1 MKCHI
6 TYLCHLPAFY
16 SHRNLIGISS
26 EPHRNLA
33 IGFLHFFREK
43 YFVDMFKYQP
53 LNVCQICTCQKK
65 NVSLCPN
72 YTLNINMT
80 KINSNVLSVF
90 ITLLLIV
97 VVVVSSLT
105 TSNIVNTLQEEE
117 QKKIELWAE
126 ATRQFILAGE
136 NDNIDLLLQVM
147 EGNTTIPVYMVD
159 TNYNLLLSRNV
170 NEPKRN
176 VENFYVEKI
185 NELRATQQPIEVRIS
200 DNVMQYIYYEQ
211 SSTLRWLAYFP
222 YIQLFVLLA
231 LAGVAAIALLMV
243 QRSEKNSLWV
253 GLSKETAHQ
262 LGTPISSLNAWNEL
276 LKDNYPN
283 DPLLPQM
290 DEDIRRLQMIA
301 ERFSKIGSQ
310 PTLELHEVL
319 PVIQSAMNYMRAR
332 TSSKIEY
339 RLEVNGKSLEAKA
352 MLCVSLFEW
361 VIENICKNAIDSM
374 EGKGSI
380 TINLQHDDSRLY
392 IDITDT
398 GKGIDRRNFKRIFQ
412 PGYTSKKRGWGLGLS
427 LGKRIIEN
435 YHRGKLFVKQSQ
447 LGVGTTFR
455 IILEQPK
462 DC

>member
-1 MKCHI
+1 MKR
-6 TYLCHLPAFY
+6 L
-16 SHRNLIGISS
+16 
-26 EPHRNLA
+26 
-33 IGFLHFFREK
+33 
-43 YFVDMFKYQP
+43 
-53 LNVCQICTCQKK
+53 
-65 NVSLCPN
+65 
-72 YTLNINMT
+72 
-80 KINSNVLSVF
+80 NSNILSIG
-90 ITLLLIV
+90 ITLLLAI
-97 VVVVSSLT
+97 VVVVSSLV
-105 TSNIVNTLQEEE
+105 TSHIVEQFEQEE

-136 NDNIDLLLQVM
+136 NENIDLLLQVM

-170 NEPKRN
+170 PEPKRN
-176 VENFYVEKI
+176 VERFYIKKI
-185 NELRATQQPIEVRIS
+185 NELRATQEPIEVRIS
-200 DNVMQYIYYEQ
+200 DSVMQYIYYEQ
-211 SSTLRWLAYFP
+211 SSTLQWLSYFP
-222 YIQLFVLLA
+222 YIQLVVMLA
-231 LAGVAAIALLMV
+231 LAGLAAIALLMV

-276 LKDNYPN
+276 LKTTYPN

-310 PTLELHEVL
+310 PTLEPREVL
-319 PVIQSAMNYMRAR
+319 PIVQSAIDYMRAR

-339 RLEVNGKSLEAKA
+339 RLVGDEAMRQQGEGARA
-352 MLCVSLFEW
+352 MLCAPLFAW
-361 VIENICKNAIDSM
+361 VIENLCKNAIDAM
-374 EGKGSI
+374 DGKGSI
-380 TINLQHDDSRLY
+380 TIEVKTENGKGKAENLY

-427 LGKRIIEN
+427 LGKRIIED

-455 IILEQPK
+455 IILEQTK
-462 DC
+462 DS

>member
-1 MKCHI
+1 MN
-6 TYLCHLPAFY
+6 
-16 SHRNLIGISS
+16 R
-26 EPHRNLA
+26 
-33 IGFLHFFREK
+33 
-43 YFVDMFKYQP
+43 
-53 LNVCQICTCQKK
+53 
-65 NVSLCPN
+65 
-72 YTLNINMT
+72 
-80 KINSNVLSVF
+80 INSNILSIG
-90 ITLLLIV
+90 ITLLLVI
-97 VVVVSSLT
+97 VVVVSSLI
-105 TSNIVNTLQEEE
+105 TSHIVEKFKQEE

-126 ATRQFILAGE
+126 ATRQFILADE

-170 NEPKRN
+170 REPKRN
-176 VENFYVEKI
+176 IEQFYIKKI
-185 NELRATQQPIEVRIS
+185 NDLRASQEPIEVRIS
-200 DNVMQYIYYEQ
+200 DNVMQYIYYET
-211 SSTLRWLAYFP
+211 SSTLRWLSYFP
-222 YIQLFVLLA
+222 YIQLVVMFA
-231 LAGVAAIALLMV
+231 LAGLATIALLMV

-276 LKDNYPN
+276 LKTQYPN
-283 DPLLPQM
+283 DTLLPQM

-310 PTLELHEVL
+310 PTLEQRKVM
-319 PVIQSAMNYMRAR
+319 PVVQSAIDYMRAR

-339 RLEVNGKSLEAKA
+339 KLEVKGVDCDQDINLETRA
-352 MLCVSLFEW
+352 MLCAPLFEW

-380 TINLQHDDSRLY
+380 TITMQEVDNSIY

-398 GKGIDRRNFKRIFQ
+398 GKGIDRRYFKRIFQ

-427 LGKRIIEN
+427 LGKRIIED

-447 LGVGTTFR
+447 LGIGTTFR
-455 IILEQPK
+455 IILKQTK

>member
-1 MKCHI
+1 MNR
-6 TYLCHLPAFY
+6 L
-16 SHRNLIGISS
+16 
-26 EPHRNLA
+26 
-33 IGFLHFFREK
+33 
-43 YFVDMFKYQP
+43 
-53 LNVCQICTCQKK
+53 
-65 NVSLCPN
+65 
-72 YTLNINMT
+72 
-80 KINSNVLSVF
+80 NSNILSVV
-90 ITLLLIV
+90 ITTLLVI
-97 VVVVSSLT
+97 VVVVSSLV
-105 TSNIVNTLQEEE
+105 TSHIVEQFEQEE

-136 NDNIDLLLQVM
+136 NENIDLLLQVM

-170 NEPKRN
+170 PEPKRN
-176 VENFYVEKI
+176 IEQFYAKKI
-185 NELRATQQPIEVRIS
+185 NELRATQEPIEVRILN
-200 DNVMQYIYYEQ
+200 NVMQYIYYEQ
-211 SSTLRWLAYFP
+211 SSTLQWLSFFP
-222 YIQLFVLLA
+222 YIQLIVMLA
-231 LAGVAAIALLMV
+231 LAGLAAIALLMV

-276 LKDNYPN
+276 LKATYPN

-310 PTLELHEVL
+310 PTLEQHEVL
-319 PVIQSAMNYMRAR
+319 PVVQSAMDYMRAR
-332 TSSKIEY
+332 TSNKIEY
-339 RLEVNGKSLEAKA
+339 RLLGEEAIRLSGKEAKA
-352 MLCVSLFEW
+352 MLCVPLFEW

-374 EGKGSI
+374 EGKGAI
-380 TINLQHDDSRLY
+380 TINIQHADNKLY

-455 IILEQPK
+455 IVLEQSK

>member
-1 MKCHI
+1 MKR
-6 TYLCHLPAFY
+6 L
-16 SHRNLIGISS
+16 
-26 EPHRNLA
+26 
-33 IGFLHFFREK
+33 
-43 YFVDMFKYQP
+43 
-53 LNVCQICTCQKK
+53 
-65 NVSLCPN
+65 
-72 YTLNINMT
+72 
-80 KINSNVLSVF
+80 NSNILSIG
-90 ITLLLIV
+90 ITLLLVIV
-97 VVVVSSLT
+97 VVGSSLV
-105 TSNIVNTLQEEE
+105 TSHIVEQFEQEE

-136 NDNIDLLLQVM
+136 NENIDLLLQVM

-170 NEPKRN
+170 QEPKRN
-176 VENFYVEKI
+176 VERFYTKKI
-185 NELRATQQPIEVRIS
+185 NELRATQEPIEVRIS
-200 DNVMQYIYYEQ
+200 DSVMQYIYYEQ
-211 SSTLRWLAYFP
+211 SSTLQWLSYFP
-222 YIQLFVLLA
+222 YIQLVVMLA
-231 LAGVAAIALLMV
+231 LAALAAIALLMV

-276 LKDNYPN
+276 LKATYPN

-290 DEDIRRLQMIA
+290 DEDIHRLQMIA

-310 PTLELHEVL
+310 PTLEEREVL
-319 PVIQSAMNYMRAR
+319 PIVQSAIDYMRAR
-332 TSSKIEY
+332 TSNKIEY
-339 RLEVNGKSLEAKA
+339 KLAIGDGQLAIGDRARA
-352 MLCVSLFEW
+352 MLCAPLFEW
-361 VIENICKNAIDSM
+361 VIENLCKNAIDAM
-374 EGKGSI
+374 DGKGSI
-380 TINLQHDDSRLY
+380 TIEVKTGNGKGKAENLY

-427 LGKRIIEN
+427 LGKRIIED

-455 IILEQPK
+455 IVLEQTK

>member
-1 MKCHI
+1 MNRLNSNILSVVI
-6 TYLCHLPAFY
+6 TTL
-16 SHRNLIGISS
+16 
-26 EPHRNLA
+26 LA
-33 IGFLHFFREK
+33 I
-43 YFVDMFKYQP
+43 V
-53 LNVCQICTCQKK
+53 I
-65 NVSLCPN
+65 
-72 YTLNINMT
+72 
-80 KINSNVLSVF
+80 
-90 ITLLLIV
+90 
-97 VVVVSSLT
+97 VVSSLV
-105 TSNIVNTLQEEE
+105 TSHIVEQFEQEE

-136 NDNIDLLLQVM
+136 NEKIDLLLQVM

-159 TNYNLLLSRNV
+159 TSYNLLLSRNV
-170 NEPKRN
+170 MEPKRN
-176 VENFYVEKI
+176 IEQFYAKKI
-185 NELRATQQPIEVRIS
+185 NELRATQEPIEVRIS
-200 DNVMQYIYYEQ
+200 NNVMQYIYYEQ
-211 SSTLRWLAYFP
+211 SSTLQWLSFFP
-222 YIQLFVLLA
+222 YIQLIVMLA
-231 LAGVAAIALLMV
+231 LAGLAAIALLMV

-276 LKDNYPN
+276 LKARYPE
-283 DPLLPQM
+283 DILLPQM

-310 PTLELHEVL
+310 PTLEQHEVL
-319 PVIQSAMNYMRAR
+319 PVVQSAMDYMRAR
-332 TSSKIEY
+332 TSNKIEY
-339 RLEVNGKSLEAKA
+339 RLLGEEAIRLSGKEAKT
-352 MLCVSLFEW
+352 MLCVPLFEW

-374 EGKGSI
+374 EGKGAI
-380 TINLQHDDSRLY
+380 TINIQHADNKLY

-455 IILEQPK
+455 IVLEQSK

>member
-1 MKCHI
+1 MNK
-6 TYLCHLPAFY
+6 L
-16 SHRNLIGISS
+16 NSS
-26 EPHRNLA
+26 A
-33 IGFLHFFREK
+33 
-43 YFVDMFKYQP
+43 
-53 LNVCQICTCQKK
+53 
-65 NVSLCPN
+65 
-72 YTLNINMT
+72 
-80 KINSNVLSVF
+80 LSVV

-97 VVVVSSLT
+97 VVIVSSRVT
-105 TSNIVNTLQEEE
+105 TNIVQQLEAEE

-126 ATRQFILAGE
+126 ATRQFSLADEDDNVDLILR
-136 NDNIDLLLQVM
+136 IL

-159 TNYNLLLSRNV
+159 MNYNLLLSRNV
-170 NEPKRN
+170 LEPKN
-176 VENFYVEKI
+176 DIDAFYVEKI
-185 NELRATQQPIEVRIS
+185 NKLRATQEPIEVRVS
-200 DNVMQYIYYEQ
+200 NEVMQYIYYEP
-211 SSTLRWLAYFP
+211 SSTLRWLSYFP
-222 YIQLFVLLA
+222 YIQLIVMLA
-231 LAGVAAIALLMV
+231 LAGLAAIALLMV

-276 LKDNYPN
+276 LKATYPD

-310 PTLELHEVL
+310 PTLEQHEVL
-319 PVIQSAMNYMRAR
+319 PVLQTAMDYMRTR
-332 TSSKIEY
+332 TSNKIIYTLHAE
-339 RLEVNGKSLEAKA
+339 EAERCQA
-352 MLCVSLFEW
+352 MLCVPLFEW

-374 EGKGSI
+374 DGKGSI
-380 TINLQHDDSRLY
+380 TIEVRTENGKGKAENLY

-447 LGVGTTFR
+447 LGIGSTFR
-455 IILEQPK
+455 IVLKQSK

>member
-1 MKCHI
+1 MVVTEIYCTFANKLYNSPHMKR
-6 TYLCHLPAFY
+6 L
-16 SHRNLIGISS
+16 
-26 EPHRNLA
+26 
-33 IGFLHFFREK
+33 
-43 YFVDMFKYQP
+43 
-53 LNVCQICTCQKK
+53 
-65 NVSLCPN
+65 
-72 YTLNINMT
+72 
-80 KINSNVLSVF
+80 NSNILSIG
-90 ITLLLIV
+90 ITLLLAI
-97 VVVVSSLT
+97 VVVVSSLV
-105 TSNIVNTLQEEE
+105 TSHIVEQFEQEE

-136 NDNIDLLLQVM
+136 NENIDLLLQVM

-170 NEPKRN
+170 PEPKRN
-176 VENFYVEKI
+176 VERFYIKKI
-185 NELRATQQPIEVRIS
+185 NELRATQEPIEVRIS
-200 DNVMQYIYYEQ
+200 DSVMQYIYYEQ
-211 SSTLRWLAYFP
+211 SSTLQWLSYFP
-222 YIQLFVLLA
+222 YIQLVVMLA
-231 LAGVAAIALLMV
+231 LAGLAAIALLMV

-276 LKDNYPN
+276 LKATYPN

-310 PTLELHEVL
+310 PTLEPHEVL
-319 PVIQSAMNYMRAR
+319 PVIQSAMDYMRAR
-332 TSSKIEY
+332 TSNKIEY
-339 RLEVNGKSLEAKA
+339 RLEVKGDRLRAPQNATSVFGAPSEARA
-352 MLCVSLFEW
+352 MLCAPLFEW
-361 VIENICKNAIDSM
+361 VIENLCKNAIDAM
-374 EGKGSI
+374 DGKGSI
-380 TINLQHDDSRLY
+380 TIEVKTENGKGKAENLY

-398 GKGIDRRNFKRIFQ
+398 GKGIDRRNFKRIFL

-427 LGKRIIEN
+427 LGKRIIED

-455 IILEQPK
+455 IVLEQTK

>member
-1 MKCHI
+1 MQQNQLTHQMNRLNSNILSIVI
-6 TYLCHLPAFY
+6 TALLVTVVV
-16 SHRNLIGISS
+16 ISS
-26 EPHRNLA
+26 LVTSH
-33 IGFLHFFREK
+33 
-43 YFVDMFKYQP
+43 
-53 LNVCQICTCQKK
+53 
-65 NVSLCPN
+65 
-72 YTLNINMT
+72 
-80 KINSNVLSVF
+80 
-90 ITLLLIV
+90 IV
-97 VVVVSSLT
+97 E
-105 TSNIVNTLQEEE
+105 QFQQEE

-136 NDNIDLLLQVM
+136 NENIDLLLQVM

-170 NEPKRN
+170 SEPKRN
-176 VENFYVEKI
+176 VEQFYAKKI
-185 NELRATQQPIEVRIS
+185 NELRATQEPIEVRIS
-200 DNVMQYIYYEQ
+200 NNVMQYIYYEQ

-222 YIQLFVLLA
+222 YIQILVMLA
-231 LAGVAAIALLMV
+231 LAGLAAIALLMV

-276 LKDNYPN
+276 LKAQYP
-283 DPLLPQM
+283 DDVLLPQM

-310 PTLELHEVL
+310 PVLEQHEVL
-319 PVIQSAMNYMRAR
+319 PVVQSAMDYMRAR
-332 TSSKIEY
+332 TSSKVEY
-339 RLEVNGKSLEAKA
+339 RLEVRDDRLETMA
-352 MLCVSLFEW
+352 MLCAPLFEW

-380 TINLQHDDSRLY
+380 TISIQTALRTDRNQTACSTPQHECRRGPRTLSDRIRLSDSDKIY

-398 GKGIDRRNFKRIFQ
+398 GKGIDRRNFKRIFN

-427 LGKRIIEN
+427 LGKRIIED

-447 LGVGTTFR
+447 LGIGTTFR
-455 IILEQPK
+455 IVLEQSK

>member
-1 MKCHI
+1 MNK
-6 TYLCHLPAFY
+6 L
-16 SHRNLIGISS
+16 NSS
-26 EPHRNLA
+26 A
-33 IGFLHFFREK
+33 
-43 YFVDMFKYQP
+43 
-53 LNVCQICTCQKK
+53 
-65 NVSLCPN
+65 
-72 YTLNINMT
+72 
-80 KINSNVLSVF
+80 LSVV

-97 VVVVSSLT
+97 VVIVSSLVT
-105 TSNIVNTLQEEE
+105 TNIVQQLEAEE

-126 ATRQFILAGE
+126 ATRQFSLADEDDNVDLILR
-136 NDNIDLLLQVM
+136 IL

-159 TNYNLLLSRNV
+159 ANYNLLLSRNV
-170 NEPKRN
+170 LEPKN
-176 VENFYVEKI
+176 DIDAFYVEKI
-185 NELRATQQPIEVRIS
+185 NKLRATQEPIEVRVS
-200 DNVMQYIYYEQ
+200 NEVMQYIYYEP
-211 SSTLRWLAYFP
+211 SSTLRWLSYFP
-222 YIQLFVLLA
+222 YIQLIVMLA
-231 LAGVAAIALLMV
+231 LAGLAAIALLMV

-276 LKDNYPN
+276 LKATYPD

-310 PTLELHEVL
+310 PTLEQHEVL
-319 PVIQSAMNYMRAR
+319 PVLQTAMDYMRTR
-332 TSSKIEY
+332 TSNKIIYTLHAE
-339 RLEVNGKSLEAKA
+339 ETEHCQA
-352 MLCVSLFEW
+352 MLCVPLFEW

-374 EGKGSI
+374 DGKGSI
-380 TINLQHDDSRLY
+380 TIEVKTENGKGKAENLY

-447 LGVGTTFR
+447 LGIGSTFR
-455 IILEQPK
+455 IVLKQSK
-462 DC
+462 DS

>member
-1 MKCHI
+1 MNR
-6 TYLCHLPAFY
+6 L
-16 SHRNLIGISS
+16 
-26 EPHRNLA
+26 
-33 IGFLHFFREK
+33 
-43 YFVDMFKYQP
+43 
-53 LNVCQICTCQKK
+53 
-65 NVSLCPN
+65 
-72 YTLNINMT
+72 
-80 KINSNVLSVF
+80 NSNILSIG
-90 ITLLLIV
+90 ITLLLVI
-97 VVVVSSLT
+97 VVVVSSLV
-105 TSNIVNTLQEEE
+105 TSHIVEKFEQEE

-170 NEPKRN
+170 PEPKRN
-176 VENFYVEKI
+176 VENFYTKKI
-185 NELRATQQPIEVRIS
+185 NELRATQEPIEVRIS
-200 DNVMQYIYYEQ
+200 DSVMQYIYYEQ
-211 SSTLRWLAYFP
+211 SSTLRWLSYFP
-222 YIQLFVLLA
+222 YIQLVVMLA
-231 LAGVAAIALLMV
+231 LAGMAAIALLMV

-276 LKDNYPN
+276 LKAQYPN
-283 DPLLPQM
+283 DTLLPQM

-310 PTLELHEVL
+310 PKLEECEVQ
-319 PVIQSAMNYMRAR
+319 PVVQSAMDYMRAR
-332 TSSKIEY
+332 TSNKIEY
-339 RLEVNGKSLEAKA
+339 KLAIGGGLLAIGDGARA
-352 MLCVSLFEW
+352 MLCAPLFEW

-380 TINLQHDDSRLY
+380 TIEVRREAKGKIY

-427 LGKRIIEN
+427 LGKRIIED
-435 YHRGKLFVKQSQ
+435 YHRGELFVKQSQ

-455 IILEQPK
+455 IVLEQAK